1 MKRRSLRGVIASG
14 TKKRLIVD
22 DGLFTYGYRVTEFHI
37 FGKDLSQSGNGCSGI
52 LATSDEGQLTD
63 FDCSDNRQIAWAGYA
78 QNDQYAPLNQKSVV
92 DPNHIIVSDLF
103 VGATSQAQSPI
114 NYLVVVEPL
123 TLTEQQGI
131 MALVKER
138 SQDAN

>member
-22 DGLFTYGYRVTEFHI
+22 DGMFTYGYRVVEFHV
-37 FGKDLSQSGNGCSGI
+37 FGKDLSQTGNGCSGI

-78 QNDQYAPLNQKSVV
+78 QTDQFAPLNEKSIV
-92 DPNHIIVSDLF
+92 DPNHIIVTDLF
-103 VGATSQAQSPI
+103 VGATSQAASPI
-114 NYLVVVEPL
+114 NYLVVVEPM

-138 SQDAN
+138 SQDD

>member
-1 MKRRSLRGVIASG
+1 MKRRSLRGKVASG

-22 DGLFTYGYRVTEFHI
+22 DGMFTYGYKVVEFHI
-37 FGKDLSQSGNGCSGI
+37 YGFDTSAAANDCVGI
-52 LATSDEGQLTD
+52 LATSDEGQLEN
-63 FDCSDNRQIAWAGYA
+63 FDASDNRQIAWAGYSQDSA
-78 QNDQYAPLNQKSVV
+78 FGPSFMKGLI
-92 DPNHIIVSDLF
+92 DPNHIVVTDLF
-103 VGATSQAQSPI
+103 VGGVSNASAPI
-114 NYLVVVEPL
+114 NYLVIVEPM